1 MTETN
6 LRMENKLEE
15 MDIHRTHDVETLEL
29 LQKTM
34 KNALLSIREVMDIMV
49 IPLCDL
55 AKIKT
60 KSKHLPFTAILDELQ
75 AGIST
80 KISMKDPDSQKV
92 EQASKDIIAM
102 SASNNTNAQ

>member
-6 LRMENKLEE
+6 VRMENKLEE
-15 MDIHRTHDVETLEL
+15 IDIRRTHDAEALEL
-29 LQKTM
+29 LKKTM
-34 KNALLSIREVMDIMV
+34 KNALLSIREVMETMV
-49 IPLCDL
+49 TPLCEL

-60 KSKHLPFTAILDELQ
+60 KRKHIPFTTILDELQ

-92 EQASKDIIAM
+92 EQASKDIIAL